1 MRNLFFVICALALT
15 GFAVSCQSEEETTR
29 SKDEAAVEFINTYN
43 STAEDVLGIGVR
55 PGDKSKSP
63 RKAIPTKAD
72 SMQTVY
78 VKPSTGT
85 GNAGSLQPF
94 TGTTINEFTDYLSWA
109 DATVSIFNDGT
120 AVDSVAISVNEAKQ
134 KLAPMVAKSRAYLLR
149 NGMTNADID
158 EMLREKNVDETE
170 LVPLVLA
177 MMEYDGSLYTGMAPF
192 CAPKTGGKD
201 YNQSSKPDW
210 KKIGNCALEALGF
223 NIGTQI
229 ITSACNSWSKAVIMK
244 AFKTIA
250 KKSCGPVGV
259 VLTVGAFAN
268 CMGWIHISLFD

>member
-1 MRNLFFVICALALT
+1 MICALALT
-15 GFAVSCQSEEETTR
+15 VFAVSCQSDEETTR

-55 PGDKSKSP
+55 PGGNSKLP
-63 RKAIPTKAD
+63 RKAIPTKVD

-78 VKPSTGT
+78 VKPATGI
-85 GNAGSLQPF
+85 GNASSLQPF
-94 TGTTINEFTDYLSWA
+94 TGTTINEFTDYLCWA

-158 EMLREKNVDETE
+158 EMLRENNVDETE

-210 KKIGNCALEALGF
+210 KKIGSCALLALGCDIF
-223 NIGTQI
+223 DSFRN
-229 ITSACNSWSKAVIMK
+229 SACRSWSKAVIIK
-244 AFKTIA
+244 AFKIVA
-250 KKSCGPVGV
+250 KRAYGPVGV
-259 VLTVGAFAN
+259 VIAVGSFAG
-268 CMGWIHISLFD
+268 CMGWINASFFG

>member
-1 MRNLFFVICALALT
+1 MALT

-158 EMLREKNVDETE
+158 EMLRENNVDETE